1 MRRATRWVL
10 GLATLLAAGA
20 ALADPLLGESVLPA
34 VPARLLAEQ
43 LRLDRRVHPA
53 AWERVANLQGVRPE
67 VYLATRGRR
76 PTVARELTMM
86 GADALLP
93 MLDVLVGGG
102 YPRALAPEERDALT
116 LGALEAV
123 GALRDRRAST
133 VLRAA
138 FTAVTDPAQM
148 RAAARGVGALG
159 AAEDLAFLAA
169 HLGDP
174 GGRGLAA
181 LEGFGA
187 SRTRAALDAVA
198 AVLDATRDE
207 ATARAAS
214 RALGEI
220 GSSWAQRAT
229 GEGADLPARAAEP
242 LVRAFL
248 RATGRARDAAQVAI
262 LACGSPRA
270 TTLLTE
276 ALATADAPT
285 RARITALLAM
295 LRRG

>member
-1 MRRATRWVL
+1 MSRANGWIL
-10 GLATLLAAGA
+10 CLASLLSTGA
-20 ALADPLLGESVLPA
+20 ALADPLLGASALPTI
-34 VPARLLAEQ
+34 PARLLSEQ
-43 LRLDRRVHPA
+43 LRLDRRVHPE
-53 AWERVANLQGVRPE
+53 AWDRVGSVQGVRPE
-67 VYLATRGRR
+67 VYLSTRARR
-76 PTVARELTMM
+76 PSVTRELSMM

-93 MLDVLVGGG
+93 MLDLLAGAGF
-102 YPRALAPEERDALT
+102 PRALSPEERDALT

-123 GALRDRRAST
+123 GALRDRRASV

-138 FTAVTDPAQM
+138 FARVTDPAQM

-159 AAEDLAFLAA
+159 EPEDLAFLAS
-169 HLGDP
+169 HLNDP

-181 LEGFGA
+181 LEGLGA
-187 SRTRAALDAVA
+187 SRSRAALDAVA

-207 ATARAAS
+207 ATARAAA

-220 GSSWAQRAT
+220 GSSWAQRAS
-229 GEGADLPARAAEP
+229 GSDAELPARAAEP

-270 TTLLTE
+270 ATLLTQ

-295 LRRG
+295 LRRA